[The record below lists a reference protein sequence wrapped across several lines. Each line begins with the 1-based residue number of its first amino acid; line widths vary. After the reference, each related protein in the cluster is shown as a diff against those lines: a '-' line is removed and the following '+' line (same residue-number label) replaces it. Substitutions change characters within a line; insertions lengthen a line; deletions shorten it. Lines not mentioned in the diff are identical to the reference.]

1 MRNLLFILLTIF
13 SFGFASAQNA
23 TLFMEDSYGDGWNG
37 GSVTIE
43 GVAYTFT
50 SGDNATELI
59 TLADPTCV
67 YATILA
73 GAWEAEM
80 SFTLTVDATGEV
92 LLDYQTNG
100 FAPGAPATATLD
112 IQSANCAVLGC
123 MDANAVNYDVNA
135 DTDDGSC
142 LFDQN
147 YVDNNSG
154 GSDCTEFTDSI
165 VVLNSLLDDADAQN
179 LALSNDLNN
188 ALDQLLV
195 LQGDFDALSTD
206 YTTLN
211 DNFILLQGNYDD
223 LVVINLDLTTVNNT
237 LVADN
242 TALTDANTAL
252 TTTNNTLTAEN
263 SNLVDLNDILANAN
277 NQLVI
282 DLADCQDEN
291 VNITNDFV
299 DVSNSYNLL
308 TTDYAIATDSIIVL
322 NTLLDDCLDND
333 QVDCSGFEAQISLLE
348 GQLVACAGGIETL
361 NTEILTL
368 GITIDN
374 LTTDNEAL
382 ALENN
387 TLTGVNNILTAE
399 NNTMIQ
405 AILDCQDENTTLTTT
420 NVTLTDEIVVLEAD
434 LADCLDNA
442 VDCSAYEQTIAEL
455 NGSIGAYQAEILT
468 LTATVGALET
478 QVLELQAQLVGAS
491 TTITNLTADNV
502 TLNEE
507 IDYLNG
513 LIDGYLLQISDLEAQ
528 LADCLDGHATS
539 IIDNDVDNVS
549 KTVSFVTNA
558 LGQRVDPNT
567 TGQVII
573 IHYTD
578 GTSKK
583 VVKNIR

>member
-23 TLFMEDSYGDGWNG
+23 TLFMEDSFGDGWNG

-50 SGDNATELI
+50 SGDDATEFI
-59 TLADPTCV
+59 TLADPNCV
-67 YATILA
+67 YATVLA
-73 GAWEAEM
+73 GSWEAEM

-92 LLDYQTNG
+92 LLDYTNG

-123 MDANAVNYDVNA
+123 TDSDAANFDATA
-135 DTDDGSC
+135 DTEDGSC
-142 LFDQN
+142 LFDQT

-154 GSDCTEFTDSI
+154 GDCTEFTDSI
-165 VVLNSLLDDADAQN
+165 IVLNSLLDDADAQN
-179 LALSNDLNN
+179 LALANDLNV
-188 ALDQLLV
+188 ALGQLLT
-195 LQGDFDALSTD
+195 LQGDYDDLLVD
-206 YTTLN
+206 YTAVN
-211 DNFILLQGNYDD
+211 DNFILLQSDFND
-223 LVVINLDLTTVNNT
+223 LVTINLDLTTVNNT

-242 TALTDANTAL
+242 TTLTNTNQTLTDAN
-252 TTTNNTLTAEN
+252 NTLTTEN
-263 SNLVDLNDILANAN
+263 NGLATFN
-277 NQLVI
+277 NQLII
-282 DLADCQDEN
+282 DLASCNDDYLLLNNNFTVVSNDLIVSNDSIVTLNGLLSDCQTNNDGC
-291 VNITNDFV
+291 VNE
-299 DVSNSYNLL
+299 L
-308 TTDYAIATDSIIVL
+308 
-322 NTLLDDCLDND
+322 
-333 QVDCSGFEAQISLLE
+333 AQIALLE
-348 GQLVACAGGIETL
+348 GQLIACAGGIETL

-374 LTTDNEAL
+374 LTTDNEDL
-382 ALENN
+382 VIENN

-399 NNTMIQ
+399 NNTLIQ
-405 AILDCQDENTTLTTT
+405 AVLDCQDENTVLTTT
-420 NVTLTDEIVVLEAD
+420 NVTLTDEIVVLQAD

-442 VDCSAYEQTIAEL
+442 VDCSAYEQTISEL

-478 QVLELQAQLVGAS
+478 QVMDLQAQLVSVNNTVA
-491 TTITNLTADNV
+491 TLTNENDELLAD
-502 TLNEE
+502 

-539 IIDNDVDNVS
+539 IIDNDVDNDS